1 MKTAAFLITVFSAL
15 SRWAF
20 AATATIPADAD
31 TTLHENAPAN
41 NFGGRTSLQAGTSGG
56 AGTRARALLTFN
68 VGAAIPP
75 GATILATRL
84 NLTATDASAVSQ
96 AFELRRVFRPWSE
109 GVQAAA
115 AGGPAATNDATWSH
129 RLYPNVAWNA
139 PGGSPG
145 TDFASAASAEISVGN
160 AGAYRVESTP
170 QLVADVQS
178 WLDTP
183 ESNYGWMLLG
193 KNEGALLSA
202 RTFASRENTAQAPSL
217 QIDFT
222 TDTPGFN
229 VTSIV
234 RTNGEATLNWTG
246 GRAPFQVVTRT
257 DLLPGAWTP
266 VGAPVATNNA
276 TVSAAATQGFF
287 RVVSEPTAEYDVT
300 FNATW
305 TATTHPTS
313 FPAGAHWSGLVGG
326 LHNNSVEFWRPG
338 ATASEGMRI
347 MAELGGKSTL
357 LAEVNAAITAGTANR
372 TLSGPGI
379 GAGAGTATLRFQID
393 RSHPLVTLVTMVA
406 PSPDWFAGVR
416 GLPLIENGQ
425 WVQSKTVALIPWDTG
440 TDSGLTFTSAN
451 EVTVP
456 RGVITRIVTPPL
468 ATNGIAPPMGT
479 FTFTLVRII
488 PAP

>member
-1 MKTAAFLITVFSAL
+1 MKIASALITVLAAV
-15 SRWAF
+15 SRWVSAS
-20 AATATIPADAD
+20 TVTIPADAD
-31 TTLHENAPAN
+31 TTLHETTPAN
-41 NFGGRTSLQAGTSGG
+41 NFGARASLQAGVSGG
-56 AGTRARALLTFN
+56 AGTRARTLLSFN

-75 GATILATRL
+75 GATILAARL

-96 AFELRRVFRPWSE
+96 AFEVRRVSRPWSE
-109 GVQAAA
+109 GAQASA
-115 AGGPAATNDATWSH
+115 AGGPAATNDATWTH
-129 RLYPNVAWNA
+129 RLYPNVGWSTPGGA
-139 PGGSPG
+139 PGADVAA
-145 TDFASAASAEISVGN
+145 TASAEFAVGN
-160 AGAYRVESTP
+160 AGAHRIESTA
-170 QLVADVQS
+170 QLTADVQA

-193 KNEGALLSA
+193 KNEAALLSA
-202 RTFASRENTAQAPSL
+202 RNFAAREDSARAPSL
-217 QIDFT
+217 QVDFT

-234 RTNGEATLNWTG
+234 RANGQATLNWTG
-246 GRAPFQVVTRT
+246 GRTPFQVFTRP

-266 VGAPVATNNA
+266 IGAPVATNSA
-276 TVSAAATQGFF
+276 TVSAAAAQGFF
-287 RVVSEPTAEYDVT
+287 RVVSEPTAEYDVV
-300 FNATW
+300 FNTTW
-305 TATTHPTS
+305 TAATHPAD

-326 LHNNSVEFWRPG
+326 LHDNRVEFWRPG

-372 TLSGPGI
+372 TLSGAGI
-379 GAGAGTATLRFQID
+379 SGGAGTATLRFQID
-393 RSHPLVTLVTMVA
+393 RSHPLVTLVSMIA